1 MTNQEVYLKA
11 ILATLA
17 RQTFPP
23 EALSKLVAPTK
34 AGERQLLA
42 YNMCDGS
49 RSQTEIAKE
58 LSLDPG
64 AFSRT
69 VSRWVELGILVRVGE
84 KRDTRLVHLYPRSI
98 ESFKHSKANGGG
110 ADA

>member
-1 MTNQEVYLKA
+1 MSNQEVYLKA
-11 ILATLA
+11 ILATIA

-34 AGERQLLA
+34 AGDRQLVA
-42 YNMCDGS
+42 YNLCDGS

-58 LSLDPG
+58 LGLDAG

-69 VSRWVELGILVRVGE
+69 VSRWVDLGILVRVGE
-84 KRDTRLVHLYPRSI
+84 KRETRLVHLYPLPIDIPKRGKG
-98 ESFKHSKANGGG
+98 EMGDM
-110 ADA
+110 DA

>member
-1 MTNQEVYLKA
+1 MYLKA

-34 AGERQLLA
+34 SGEKQLVA
-42 YNMCDGS
+42 YNLCDGS

-58 LSLDPG
+58 LNLDAG

-84 KRDTRLVHLYPRSI
+84 KRDTRLVHLYPLPI
-98 ESFKHSKANGGG
+98 EMPKRGKAEETGG

>member
-1 MTNQEVYLKA
+1 MTNEEAYLRA
-11 ILATLA
+11 ILATVA

-23 EALSKLVAPTK
+23 DALAKLVAPTK
-34 AGERQLLA
+34 AGEKQLVA
-42 YNMCDGS
+42 YNLCDGS
-49 RSQTEIAKE
+49 RSQSEIAKE

-84 KRDTRLVHLYPRSI
+84 KRETRLVHLYPLAVSAAKNNKNAE
-98 ESFKHSKANGGG
+98 ESSNG
-110 ADA
+110 